1 MANETLACTS
11 QAIAAQLRATLSPD
25 NLEVVDESAAHAG
38 HAGANGTGFGTHFRV
53 RIGSPLFLGK
63 TRVAAHRLVY
73 DSLQNFLDAGLHAL
87 AIELT
92 PGTAPAALKPD
103 GF

>member
-1 MANETLACTS
+1 MANDSTLVCTA

-25 NLEVVDESAAHAG
+25 HLEVFDESAAHSG
-38 HAGANGTGFGTHFRV
+38 HVGANGTGFGTHFRV
-53 RIGSPLFLGK
+53 RIGSPLFQGK

-92 PGTAPAALKPD
+92 PSKITAEPEA
-103 GF
+103 